1 MDKAA
6 FSNPNGKLTTSDQGD
21 LVFVPKLLPPNFE
34 YDRALTYAISDA
46 HTKLGRLAGI
56 GELLPNPHILIAPY
70 LRREA
75 VLSSRIEGTEASLND
90 LFLYEIVGEESEELV
105 YKRVREVR
113 NYAQAL
119 EKSLY
124 RVRPLKQKIDLKLIR
139 YTHRILLR
147 RVRGAERNPGN
158 FRRFQNWIGAPGS
171 KIEDALYVPPS
182 PEHLPDLLSNIE
194 SFIRKP
200 PQDMPVLVQC
210 AVLHYQFEA
219 VHPFVDGNGRIGR
232 LLIPLFLCERDIL
245 PEGLLYLSAY
255 LERHRTEYFAKLLA
269 VSQRSEWH
277 EWISFF
283 LQAVSGQCAETIE
296 NIRRL
301 LDLKDRYE
309 KLLRKEH
316 ATNNAH
322 LLKDHLFSNPYTTAK
337 NTAEY
342 LDVSFVTAQ
351 STINSLVSHGILQ
364 ETTKRKR
371 DKIFVAR
378 EIINLLA

>member
-1 MDKAA
+1 M
-6 FSNPNGKLTTSDQGD
+6 
-21 LVFVPKLLPPNFE
+21 PKLLPPNFE

-194 SFIRKP
+194 SFIRNP

-219 VHPFVDGNGRIGR
+219 VHPFVDGNGRIGKR
-232 LLIPLFLCERDIL
+232 QDRETAHSI
-245 PEGLLYLSAY
+245 
-255 LERHRTEYFAKLLA
+255 
-269 VSQRSEWH
+269 VS
-277 EWISFF
+277 
-283 LQAVSGQCAETIE
+283 L
-296 NIRRL
+296 
-301 LDLKDRYE
+301 
-309 KLLRKEH
+309 
-316 ATNNAH
+316 
-322 LLKDHLFSNPYTTAK
+322 
-337 NTAEY
+337 
-342 LDVSFVTAQ
+342 
-351 STINSLVSHGILQ
+351 
-364 ETTKRKR
+364 
-371 DKIFVAR
+371 
-378 EIINLLA
+378 